1 MEQGLYNQ
9 VNQHGECFKMII
21 DLVYN
26 LFMLEMCLKD
36 IKKHQELWIDYGYTV
51 NDNAPQWYLDTHKK
65 EVGPIPRE

>member
-1 MEQGLYNQ
+1 
-9 VNQHGECFKMII
+9 
-21 DLVYN
+21 
-26 LFMLEMCLKD
+26 MLEMCLKD